1 MWDWRQIF
9 WYNLEWK
16 KAWWFQ
22 KGELN
27 FLKFEWDFK
36 INLASLCAA
45 ASKFSARYDNN
56 AFDLRIGRVAE
67 RQRNLFVTLNDSVF
81 NYVSL
86 TSNIYKVGLGDSEH
100 LGRKSVHYLFFT
112 FCRIIQR
119 EGKRK
124 LVTYIFLAAWR
135 STIWA
140 KVKYFEFFI

>member
-1 MWDWRQIF
+1 MSDWRQIF

-86 TSNIYKVGLGDSEH
+86 TSNIYIQLNLGLVNFMVEMFTISRLFTISEVKFNYYIGVSYHKVQLKFEN
-100 LGRKSVHYLFFT
+100 YLF
-112 FCRIIQR
+112 
-119 EGKRK
+119 GKYSF
-124 LVTYIFLAAWR
+124 LV
-135 STIWA
+135 
-140 KVKYFEFFI
+140 FE